1 MIPDEM
7 LKKARK
13 NLLLRSR
20 TANGIVDTS
29 INRDK
34 AGILMIQSGDDA
46 AKTAS
51 ENFDDAIRYAWEE
64 RDAVLESPTDLRRL
78 IESIAAKINKG
89 TLKDGYLIRTL
100 DTDRRSYVRCFALAG
115 YMEDFYN
122 TLFCK
127 LAACPGNPVEEA
139 AYTEY
144 GIDIEGHFSVTA
156 VGKALWRRLR
166 GYYSEEGMIC
176 RNIAAEEAR
185 STRLWPDL
193 MNSMTFI
200 RRFLRMNERLV
211 TVR

>member
-144 GIDIEGHFSVTA
+144 GIDIEGHFFGDGCGKSSMAAASWVLFRRGHDLPEYRGGRSAFYAA
-156 VGKALWRRLR
+156 VAGFDEFYDFYKTLFTD
-166 GYYSEEGMIC
+166 E
-176 RNIAAEEAR
+176 
-185 STRLWPDL
+185 
-193 MNSMTFI
+193 
-200 RRFLRMNERLV
+200 
-211 TVR
+211 